1 MIMPSQNSS
10 QRFQNKFIKQQML
23 LHRAECSTNR
33 FFNNQAVNYAI
44 MNNNTTKRKW
54 KIRTVMTSDPTFK
67 IIVYISMMNM
77 TSVWLVKT
85 TVCESEKNDST
96 GLHRSPRRRRRY
108 GNREIIRILL
118 RWYQL
123 PAWLQT
129 LFTEWMINLIWNRQW
144 KWKYRSCLSADRGMQ
159 KMSSENI
166 IKIKYIYLA
175 SAKQIKIIQLKCIKL

>member
-1 MIMPSQNSS
+1 MPSQNSS

-77 TSVWLVKT
+77 TSVWLVQT
-85 TVCESEKNDST
+85 TVCESEKTTVQAYID
-96 GLHRSPRRRRRY
+96 PRDAVVVM
-108 GNREIIRILL
+108 ETEKLS
-118 RWYQL
+118 
-123 PAWLQT
+123 A
-129 LFTEWMINLIWNRQW
+129 FTEWMINLIWNRQW

-175 SAKQIKIIQLKCIKL
+175 YAKQIKIIQLKCIKL